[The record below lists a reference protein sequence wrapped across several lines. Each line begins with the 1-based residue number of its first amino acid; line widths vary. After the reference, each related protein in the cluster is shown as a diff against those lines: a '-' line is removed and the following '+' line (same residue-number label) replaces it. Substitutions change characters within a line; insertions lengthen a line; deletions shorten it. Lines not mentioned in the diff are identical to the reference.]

1 MNDSTKKLIKLIWQL
16 GVVAGGLIT
25 LVIFGIFG
33 GQWFAGENMFWVPTA
48 IGIVVSGA
56 LSGSF
61 INWLK
66 TKFGKVKLDVSE
78 LKSLMKKQKP
88 TEPKELKEAEV
99 EKKI

>member
-1 MNDSTKKLIKLIWQL
+1 MSEGTKKIIKLIWQL
-16 GVVAGGLIT
+16 GIVAGGLIT

-33 GQWFAGENMFWVPTA
+33 GRWFAGENLFWIPTS

-66 TKFGKVKLDVSE
+66 TKMGKVKLDVSE
-78 LKSLMKKQKP
+78 LKSLIKKQKP
-88 TEPKELKEAEV
+88 TEPKELKAAEV
-99 EKKI
+99 EKSI